1 MSTATSETTTED
13 TDVTV
18 EQTSLKEAIKN
29 EADHDHRPCPHKCY
43 GSLSVVDAS
52 HVSTSTEASPREA
65 SEVEDDV
72 VLCQTCR
79 HTPDGEYV
87 PPKYEDDDDGS
98 PDDTQCSQ
106 YIFFH
111 PNMERRFLESQ
122 HQNPWGRWGENTDP
136 RESYYDFSKKPR
148 MFGGNWRVYSANN
161 DVRPDGIT
169 EEYTFD
175 LSTL

>member
-1 MSTATSETTTED
+1 MSTSTSETTTED

-43 GSLSVVDAS
+43 GSLSV
-52 HVSTSTEASPREA
+52 
-65 SEVEDDV
+65 EDDV

-87 PPKYEDDDDGS
+87 PPKYEDDDGGS

-111 PNMERRFLESQ
+111 PNIESRGTRSSAS
-122 HQNPWGRWGENTDP
+122 NPHPSRVEEWVPPTEDLL
-136 RESYYDFSKKPR
+136 YYDISKKPR
-148 MFGGNWRVYSANN
+148 MFGGWQRVYSAN
-161 DVRPDGIT
+161 DEVRPDGIT

>member
-1 MSTATSETTTED
+1 MSTSTSETTTED

-43 GSLSVVDAS
+43 GSL
-52 HVSTSTEASPREA
+52 T
-65 SEVEDDV
+65 VEDDV

-87 PPKYEDDDDGS
+87 PPKYEDDDGGS

-111 PNMERRFLESQ
+111 TNMERRFLESQ